1 MLVLSPESEQV
12 MKNTE
17 LKTAREKTGLTQ
29 VKVAE
34 KVGITEVSYQNYEAG
49 ERIPRAD
56 IAIAIAEALGIKSY
70 KQFKQ
75 LFSAETLDNKL
86 DGSPGKDHI

>member
-1 MLVLSPESEQV
+1 MLVLNPGSELV

-17 LKTAREKTGLTQ
+17 LKSAREKTGLTQ

-56 IAIAIAEALGIKSY
+56 VAIAIAETLGIKS
-70 KQFKQ
+70 FKNFKA
-75 LFSAETLDNKL
+75 LFSARALDNKP
-86 DGSPGKDHI
+86 DGKD